1 MNIVILKG
9 RLTKDISLLFSQSGT
24 PYTSFTVA
32 VNRYSKDKNLTDFIL
47 CTAFSKTAEFI
58 SEYFRKGQEILI
70 KGNVKV
76 DSYEK
81 DGNKITRQYIIVE
94 NVEFVG
100 SKKEEENS
108 IKDNSEAIVDNI
120 DDEFPF

>member
-9 RLTKDISLLFSQSGT
+9 RLTKDVSLLFGQSGT

-32 VNRYSKDKNLTDFIL
+32 VNRYSKDKDLTDFIL
-47 CTAFSKTAEFI
+47 CTAFNKTAEFI

-100 SKKEEENS
+100 SKKEDENS
-108 IKDNSEAIVDNI
+108 IKNNSETTIDNV

>member
-9 RLTKDISLLFSQSGT
+9 RLTKDISLLFGQSGT

-32 VNRYSKDKNLTDFIL
+32 VNRYSKDKDLTDFIL
-47 CTAFSKTAEFI
+47 CTAFKKTAEFI

>member
-9 RLTKDISLLFSQSGT
+9 RLTKDINLLFSQSGT
-24 PYTSFTVA
+24 AYTSFTVA
-32 VNRYSKDKNLTDFIL
+32 VNRYSKDKDLTDFIL

-100 SKKEEENS
+100 SKKEDGNS
-108 IKDNSEAIVDNI
+108 ANSNTEATTDDI
-120 DDEFPF
+120 DEEFPF

>member
-9 RLTKDISLLFSQSGT
+9 RLTKDVSLLFGQSGT

-32 VNRYSKDKNLTDFIL
+32 VNRYSKDKDLTDFIL

-100 SKKEEENS
+100 SKKDDENS
-108 IKDNSEAIVDNI
+108 IKDNSEATVNNV

>member
-24 PYTSFTVA
+24 PYTSFIVA
-32 VNRYSKDKNLTDFIL
+32 VNRYSKDKDLTDFVL
-47 CTAFSKTAEFI
+47 CTAFNKTAEFVA
-58 SEYFRKGQEILI
+58 EYFRKGQEILI

>member
-9 RLTKDISLLFSQSGT
+9 RLTKDINLLFSQSGT
-24 PYTSFTVA
+24 AYTSFTVA
-32 VNRYSKDKNLTDFIL
+32 VNRHSKDKDLTDFIL

-70 KGNVKV
+70 RGNVKV

-81 DGNKITRQYIIVE
+81 DGNKVTRQYIIVE

-100 SKKEEENS
+100 SKKEDGNSENS
-108 IKDNSEAIVDNI
+108 NTEATTDDI
-120 DDEFPF
+120 DSEFPF

>member
-9 RLTKDISLLFSQSGT
+9 RLTKDVSLLFGQSGT

-32 VNRYSKDKNLTDFIL
+32 VNRYSKDKDLTDFIM
-47 CTAFSKTAEFI
+47 CTAFNKTAEFI

-100 SKKEEENS
+100 SKKEDENS
-108 IKDNSEAIVDNI
+108 TKDNSESTVDNI

>member
-9 RLTKDISLLFSQSGT
+9 RLTKDINLLFSQSGT
-24 PYTSFTVA
+24 PYTSFIV
-32 VNRYSKDKNLTDFIL
+32 
-47 CTAFSKTAEFI
+47 AFSKTAEFI

-70 KGNVKV
+70 RGNVKV

-100 SKKEEENS
+100 SKKEDGSSANS
-108 IKDNSEAIVDNI
+108 NTTTDDI
-120 DDEFPF
+120 DEEFPF

>member
-9 RLTKDISLLFSQSGT
+9 RLTKDVSLLFGQSGT

-32 VNRYSKDKNLTDFIL
+32 VNRYSKDKDLTDFIL
-47 CTAFSKTAEFI
+47 CTAFNKTAEFI
-58 SEYFRKGQEILI
+58 AEYFRKGQEILI

-100 SKKEEENS
+100 SKKEDENS
-108 IKDNSEAIVDNI
+108 TKDNSESTVDNI

>member
-9 RLTKDISLLFSQSGT
+9 RLTKDINLLFSQSGT
-24 PYTSFTVA
+24 PYTSFIVA
-32 VNRYSKDKNLTDFIL
+32 VNRYSKDKDLTDFIL

-70 KGNVKV
+70 RGNVKV

-100 SKKEEENS
+100 SKKEDGNS
-108 IKDNSEAIVDNI
+108 TNSNTTTDDI
-120 DDEFPF
+120 DEEFPF

>member
-9 RLTKDISLLFSQSGT
+9 RLTKDVSLLFGQSGT

-32 VNRYSKDKNLTDFIL
+32 VNRYSKDKDLTDFIL
-47 CTAFSKTAEFI
+47 CTAFNKTAEFI

-100 SKKEEENS
+100 SKKEDENS
-108 IKDNSEAIVDNI
+108 TKDNSESTVDNI

>member
-32 VNRYSKDKNLTDFIL
+32 VNRYSKDKDLTDFIL
-47 CTAFSKTAEFI
+47 CTAFNKTAEFI
-58 SEYFRKGQEILI
+58 AEYFRKGQEILI
-70 KGNVKV
+70 RGNVKV

-100 SKKEEENS
+100 SKKDDGNS
-108 IKDNSEAIVDNI
+108 ANSNTGVTTDDIDN
-120 DDEFPF
+120 EFPF

>member
-9 RLTKDISLLFSQSGT
+9 RLTKDVSLLFGQSGT

-32 VNRYSKDKNLTDFIL
+32 VNRYSKDKDLTDFIL
-47 CTAFSKTAEFI
+47 CTAFKKTAEFI
-58 SEYFRKGQEILI
+58 AEYFRKGQEILI

-108 IKDNSEAIVDNI
+108 IKDNSEATINNV

>member
-9 RLTKDISLLFSQSGT
+9 RLTKDINLLFSQSGT
-24 PYTSFTVA
+24 PYTSFIVA
-32 VNRYSKDKNLTDFIL
+32 VNRYSKDKDLTDFIL

-70 KGNVKV
+70 RGNVKV

-100 SKKEEENS
+100 SKKDDGN
-108 IKDNSEAIVDNI
+108 IKFEKA
-120 DDEFPF
+120 DDDLKEEFPF

>member
-1 MNIVILKG
+1 MFG
-9 RLTKDISLLFSQSGT
+9 QSGT

-76 DSYEK
+76 DTHEK
-81 DGNKITRQYIIVE
+81 DGNKVTRQYIIVE

-100 SKKEEENS
+100 SKKDDGNS
-108 IKDNSEAIVDNI
+108 ANSNTEATTDDI
-120 DDEFPF
+120 DSEFPF

>member
-9 RLTKDISLLFSQSGT
+9 RLTKDVSLLFGQSGT

-32 VNRYSKDKNLTDFIL
+32 VNRYSKDKDLTDFIL
-47 CTAFSKTAEFI
+47 CTAFNKTAEFI

-100 SKKEEENS
+100 SKKEDENS
-108 IKDNSEAIVDNI
+108 TKDNSEVTVDNI

>member
-9 RLTKDISLLFSQSGT
+9 RLTKDISLLFGQSGT

-32 VNRYSKDKNLTDFIL
+32 VNRYSKDKDLTDFIL
-47 CTAFSKTAEFI
+47 CTAFNKTAEFVA
-58 SEYFRKGQEILI
+58 EYFRKGQEILI